1 MELQEL
7 QDRHRKE
14 IEEFRQLAAAGS
26 GGSTDRSVP
35 ANAALAPTCSG
46 N

>member
-14 IEEFRQLAAAGS
+14 IEEFRQLAAARS
-26 GGSTDRSVP
+26 GGATGGSVS
-35 ANAALAPTCSG
+35 ANTALAPTCSG